1 MKKIR
6 SYLAA
11 IALLATLALSGL
23 SLQGMGSA
31 SIANAASSWHASAS
45 GWEVGKFPS
54 SQPLQA
60 ALPRWWVERLLAQ
73 NDEL

>member
-23 SLQGMGSA
+23 SLPGMGSA
-31 SIANAASSWHASAS
+31 SIANAASSRQASAVS
-45 GWEVGKFPS
+45 SPHVVGKLAS
-54 SQPLQA
+54 SQAPNLFR
-60 ALPRWWVERLLAQ
+60 PPCPGGGGS
-73 NDEL
+73 DC